1 MGKIEGLTG
10 IFDNDEKILMEYTI
24 QKINF
29 KKRVLL
35 LQRITA
41 CVMIL
46 IFIII
51 LFTAVKMLKEDTE
64 LRLKYGSQY
73 NCYKC
78 GIETGKICLCQFISR
93 GIDINNFLKQTAELN
108 VMICQSNYN
117 LTSLVEHE

>member
-35 LQRITA
+35 LQRIIA

-46 IFIII
+46 IFLII

-78 GIETGKICLCQFISR
+78 GLETGKVCLCQFIS
-93 GIDINNFLKQTAELN
+93 GGTDINKFLKQTAELN
-108 VMICQSNYN
+108 VMTCQSNYSP
-117 LTSLVEHE
+117 TFSIEHE